1 MPGKWIVEKIAE
13 KMTEKITEKIAE
25 RSISMKNRIVT
36 IVSMIFWAAVCL
48 GGCGNT
54 ELEERNFPLAAAVT
68 LTKENYQMAFGFE
81 QLKDVAD
88 EKSEKEN
95 TSVLLA
101 EGKDCMELFL
111 HADGENPGEMD
122 YNHLK
127 ALILNR
133 SLLENEKRLGAFL
146 GYLEEENLFS
156 RNTLLFVTEDE
167 PDQVMEMDTV
177 LKEPVGT
184 YLNERI
190 ASDERFKD
198 SEAVTLGSLFR
209 IWENENENLWIPY
222 INCAEDKMILEKY
235 YLMQGRMAA
244 GKVDRETGEL
254 ALLSEQKMKSYS
266 ISLEDAES
274 VTLSNLCCSYA
285 FTEQNGQVTE
295 TVTIKADGKY
305 QGNRELLQK
314 TKHRD
319 EKLEDLHTDSQ
330 DENALLEV
338 EAEIEQTLE
347 EKMDAMT
354 EKLQQN
360 QNADGTN
367 SYYKLGAYARDIYL
381 QYQKDWSSYRKNL
394 TVEYHW
400 DVTLVTSP

>member
-1 MPGKWIVEKIAE
+1 
-13 KMTEKITEKIAE
+13 
-25 RSISMKNRIVT
+25 MKNRIMA
-36 IVSMIFWAAVCL
+36 IVSMIFLAVLCL

-133 SLLENEKRLGAFL
+133 SLLEDKKRLGEFL

-254 ALLSEQKMKSYS
+254 ALLSEQKMKGYS

-285 FTEQNGQVTE
+285 FAEQNGQVTE

-330 DENALLEV
+330 DKNALLEV

>member
-1 MPGKWIVEKIAE
+1 
-13 KMTEKITEKIAE
+13 
-25 RSISMKNRIVT
+25 MKNRIVT
-36 IVSMIFWAAVCL
+36 IVSMIFLVVLCF

-133 SLLENEKRLGAFL
+133 SLLEDEKRLGAFL

-354 EKLQQN
+354 EKLQQS

-381 QYQKDWSSYRKNL
+381 QFQKDWSGYRKNL

>member
-1 MPGKWIVEKIAE
+1 
-13 KMTEKITEKIAE
+13 
-25 RSISMKNRIVT
+25 MKNRIVT
-36 IVSMIFWAAVCL
+36 IVSMIFLAVLCL

-133 SLLENEKRLGAFL
+133 SLLEDEKRLGAFL

-209 IWENENENLWIPY
+209 ICENENENLWIPY

-254 ALLSEQKMKSYS
+254 ALISEQKMKSYS

-330 DENALLEV
+330 DENALMEV

>member
-1 MPGKWIVEKIAE
+1 
-13 KMTEKITEKIAE
+13 
-25 RSISMKNRIVT
+25 MKNRIVT
-36 IVSMIFWAAVCL
+36 IVSMIFLAVLCF
-48 GGCGNT
+48 GGCGNI

-133 SLLENEKRLGAFL
+133 SLLEDEKRLGAFL

-354 EKLQQN
+354 EKLQQS

-381 QYQKDWSSYRKNL
+381 QFQKDWSGYRKNL

>member
-1 MPGKWIVEKIAE
+1 MV
-13 KMTEKITEKIAE
+13 E
-25 RSISMKNRIVT
+25 RSSSMKNRIVT
-36 IVSMIFWAAVCL
+36 IVSMIFLVVLCF

-133 SLLENEKRLGAFL
+133 SLLEDEKRLGAFL

-222 INCAEDKMILEKY
+222 INCAEDKMTLEKY

-285 FTEQNGQVTE
+285 FMEQNGQVTE

-330 DENALLEV
+330 DGNALLEV

-381 QYQKDWSSYRKNL
+381 QFQKDWSGYRKNL

>member
-1 MPGKWIVEKIAE
+1 
-13 KMTEKITEKIAE
+13 
-25 RSISMKNRIVT
+25 MKNRIVT
-36 IVSMIFWAAVCL
+36 IAFAIFLAVLCL

-54 ELEERNFPLAAAVT
+54 ELEERNFPLAVAVT
-68 LTKENYQMAFGFE
+68 GTEENYQMAFGFE

-127 ALILNR
+127 ALILSR
-133 SLLENEKRLGAFL
+133 SLLENEEQLGTFL

-156 RNTLLFVTEDE
+156 RNTLLFVTDDE
-167 PDQVMEMDTV
+167 PEQVMEMDAV

-190 ASDERFKD
+190 ASDERLKN

-209 IWENENENLWIPY
+209 IWENENENLWIPC
-222 INCAEDKMILEKY
+222 ITCGEDKIILEEY
-235 YLMQGRMAA
+235 YLMQGRTAA

-266 ISLEDAES
+266 ISLGEAES

-285 FTEQNGQVTE
+285 FTEQDDHVTE
-295 TVTIKADGKY
+295 IVTIKADGQY
-305 QGNRELLQK
+305 QGNKELLQK
-314 TKHRD
+314 TNRRN
-319 EKLEDLHTDSQ
+319 ERAENRHTKSQ

-338 EAEIEQTLE
+338 ETEIEQTLE

-367 SYYKLGAYARDIYL
+367 SYYKLGGYARDIYL
-381 QYQKDWSSYRKNL
+381 QYQKDWSGYRKNL
-394 TVEYHW
+394 TVEYYW

>member
-1 MPGKWIVEKIAE
+1 
-13 KMTEKITEKIAE
+13 
-25 RSISMKNRIVT
+25 MKNRIVT
-36 IVSMIFWAAVCL
+36 IVSVIFLAVLCL

-133 SLLENEKRLGAFL
+133 SILEDEKRLGAFL

-330 DENALLEV
+330 DENALMEV

-381 QYQKDWSSYRKNL
+381 QFQKDWSGYRKNL

>member
-1 MPGKWIVEKIAE
+1 
-13 KMTEKITEKIAE
+13 
-25 RSISMKNRIVT
+25 MKNRIVT
-36 IVSMIFWAAVCL
+36 IVSMIFLVVLCF

-101 EGKDCMELFL
+101 EGQDCMELFL

-133 SLLENEKRLGAFL
+133 SLLEDEKRLGAFL

-222 INCAEDKMILEKY
+222 INCAEDKMTLEKY

-285 FTEQNGQVTE
+285 FMEQNGQVTE

-330 DENALLEV
+330 DGNALLEV

-381 QYQKDWSSYRKNL
+381 QFQKDWSGYRKNL

>member
-1 MPGKWIVEKIAE
+1 
-13 KMTEKITEKIAE
+13 
-25 RSISMKNRIVT
+25 MKNRIVT
-36 IVSMIFWAAVCL
+36 IVSVIFLAVLCL

-133 SLLENEKRLGAFL
+133 SLLEDEKRLGAFL

-314 TKHRD
+314 TKQRD

-354 EKLQQN
+354 EKLQQS

-381 QYQKDWSSYRKNL
+381 QFQKDWSGYRKNL

-400 DVTLVTSP
+400 DVTLVASP

>member
-1 MPGKWIVEKIAE
+1 
-13 KMTEKITEKIAE
+13 
-25 RSISMKNRIVT
+25 MKNRIVT
-36 IVSMIFWAAVCL
+36 IVSMIFLAVLCL

-133 SLLENEKRLGAFL
+133 SLLEDEKRLGEFL

-330 DENALLEV
+330 DENALMEV

-381 QYQKDWSSYRKNL
+381 QFQKDWSGYRKNL

>member
-1 MPGKWIVEKIAE
+1 
-13 KMTEKITEKIAE
+13 
-25 RSISMKNRIVT
+25 
-36 IVSMIFWAAVCL
+36 
-48 GGCGNT
+48 
-54 ELEERNFPLAAAVT
+54 
-68 LTKENYQMAFGFE
+68 
-81 QLKDVAD
+81 
-88 EKSEKEN
+88 
-95 TSVLLA
+95 
-101 EGKDCMELFL
+101 
-111 HADGENPGEMD
+111 
-122 YNHLK
+122 
-127 ALILNR
+127 
-133 SLLENEKRLGAFL
+133 
-146 GYLEEENLFS
+146 
-156 RNTLLFVTEDE
+156 
-167 PDQVMEMDTV
+167 MEMDTV

-285 FTEQNGQVTE
+285 FAEQNGQVTE

-330 DENALLEV
+330 DGNALLEV

-400 DVTLVTSP
+400 DITLVTSP

>member
-1 MPGKWIVEKIAE
+1 MPGKGIVEKIAE
-13 KMTEKITEKIAE
+13 KMTGKIAE
-25 RSISMKNRIVT
+25 KIVERSSSMKNRIMA
-36 IVSMIFWAAVCL
+36 IVSMIFLAVLCL

-133 SLLENEKRLGAFL
+133 SLLEDEKRLGEFL

-244 GKVDRETGEL
+244 GKVDREMGEL

-266 ISLEDAES
+266 ISLKDAES

-285 FTEQNGQVTE
+285 FAEQNGQVTE
-295 TVTIKADGKY
+295 TVTIKADG
-305 QGNRELLQK
+305 
-314 TKHRD
+314 
-319 EKLEDLHTDSQ
+319 
-330 DENALLEV
+330 NALLEV

>member
-1 MPGKWIVEKIAE
+1 MPGKGIVEKIAE
-13 KMTEKITEKIAE
+13 KMAEKIAE
-25 RSISMKNRIVT
+25 KIVKRSSSMKTRIMA
-36 IVSMIFWAAVCL
+36 IVSLIFLAVLCL
-48 GGCGNT
+48 GGCENT

-101 EGKDCMELFL
+101 KGKDCMELFL

-127 ALILNR
+127 ALILTR
-133 SLLENEKRLGAFL
+133 SLLEDEKRLGEFL

-235 YLMQGRMAA
+235 YLMQGRTAA

-330 DENALLEV
+330 DGNALLEV
-338 EAEIEQTLE
+338 EAEIEETLE
-347 EKMDAMT
+347 EKMNAMT

>member
-1 MPGKWIVEKIAE
+1 
-13 KMTEKITEKIAE
+13 
-25 RSISMKNRIVT
+25 MKNRIVT
-36 IVSMIFWAAVCL
+36 IVSMIFLVVLCF

-133 SLLENEKRLGAFL
+133 SLLEDEKRLGAFL

-177 LKEPVGT
+177 LKESVGT

-222 INCAEDKMILEKY
+222 INCAEDKMTLEKY

-285 FTEQNGQVTE
+285 FMEQNGQVTE

-330 DENALLEV
+330 DGNALLEV

-381 QYQKDWSSYRKNL
+381 QFQKDWSGYRKNL

>member
-1 MPGKWIVEKIAE
+1 MPGKGIVEKIAE
-13 KMTEKITEKIAE
+13 KIAE
-25 RSISMKNRIVT
+25 RSSSMKNRIVT
-36 IVSMIFWAAVCL
+36 IVSMIFLAVLCL

-54 ELEERNFPLAAAVT
+54 ELEERNFPLAAALT

-81 QLKDVAD
+81 QLKNVAD

-133 SLLENEKRLGAFL
+133 SLLENEKQLGAFL

-314 TKHRD
+314 IKHRD

>member
-1 MPGKWIVEKIAE
+1 
-13 KMTEKITEKIAE
+13 
-25 RSISMKNRIVT
+25 MKNRIVT
-36 IVSMIFWAAVCL
+36 IVSMIFLVVLCF

-127 ALILNR
+127 ALILTR
-133 SLLENEKRLGAFL
+133 SLLEDEKRLGAFL

-222 INCAEDKMILEKY
+222 INCAEDKMTLEKY

-285 FTEQNGQVTE
+285 FMEQNGQVTE

-330 DENALLEV
+330 DGNALLEV

-381 QYQKDWSSYRKNL
+381 QFQKDWSGYRKNL

>member
-1 MPGKWIVEKIAE
+1 
-13 KMTEKITEKIAE
+13 
-25 RSISMKNRIVT
+25 MKNRIVT
-36 IVSMIFWAAVCL
+36 IVSVIFLAVLCL

-133 SLLENEKRLGAFL
+133 SLLEDEKRLGAFL

-222 INCAEDKMILEKY
+222 INCVEDKMILEKY

-381 QYQKDWSSYRKNL
+381 QFQKDWSGYRKNL

>member
-1 MPGKWIVEKIAE
+1 
-13 KMTEKITEKIAE
+13 
-25 RSISMKNRIVT
+25 MKNRIVT
-36 IVSMIFWAAVCL
+36 IVSMIFLAVLCL

-101 EGKDCMELFL
+101 EGEDCMELFL

-133 SLLENEKRLGAFL
+133 SLLEDEKRLGAFL

-330 DENALLEV
+330 DENALMEV

-381 QYQKDWSSYRKNL
+381 QFQKDWSGYRKNL

>member
-1 MPGKWIVEKIAE
+1 MPGKGIVEKIAE
-13 KMTEKITEKIAE
+13 KIAE
-25 RSISMKNRIVT
+25 RSSSMKNRIVT
-36 IVSMIFWAAVCL
+36 IVSMIFLAVLCL

-54 ELEERNFPLAAAVT
+54 ELEERNFPLAAALT

-81 QLKDVAD
+81 QLKNVAD

-133 SLLENEKRLGAFL
+133 SLLENEKQLGAFL

-235 YLMQGRMAA
+235 YLMQGRTAA

-330 DENALLEV
+330 DENALLEE

>member
-1 MPGKWIVEKIAE
+1 MPGKGIVEKIAE
-13 KMTEKITEKIAE
+13 KIAE
-25 RSISMKNRIVT
+25 EIVERSSSMKTRIMA
-36 IVSMIFWAAVCL
+36 IVPMIFLVVLSL

-133 SLLENEKRLGAFL
+133 SLLEDEKRLGEFL

-222 INCAEDKMILEKY
+222 INCAEDKIILEKY

-285 FTEQNGQVTE
+285 FAEQNGQVTE

-319 EKLEDLHTDSQ
+319 EELEDLHTDSQ

>member
-1 MPGKWIVEKIAE
+1 
-13 KMTEKITEKIAE
+13 
-25 RSISMKNRIVT
+25 MKNRIVT
-36 IVSMIFWAAVCL
+36 IVSMIFLAVLCL

-133 SLLENEKRLGAFL
+133 SLLEDEKRLGAFL

-222 INCAEDKMILEKY
+222 LNCAEDKMILEKY

-354 EKLQQN
+354 EKMQQN

-381 QYQKDWSSYRKNL
+381 QFQKDWSGYRKNL

>member
-1 MPGKWIVEKIAE
+1 
-13 KMTEKITEKIAE
+13 
-25 RSISMKNRIVT
+25 MKNRIVT
-36 IVSMIFWAAVCL
+36 IVSMIFLAVLCL

-54 ELEERNFPLAAAVT
+54 ELEERNSPLAAAVT

-133 SLLENEKRLGAFL
+133 SLLEDEKRLGAFL

-330 DENALLEV
+330 DENALMEV

>member
-1 MPGKWIVEKIAE
+1 
-13 KMTEKITEKIAE
+13 
-25 RSISMKNRIVT
+25 MKNRIVT
-36 IVSMIFWAAVCL
+36 IAFAIFLAVLCL

-54 ELEERNFPLAAAVT
+54 ELEERNFPLAVAVT
-68 LTKENYQMAFGFE
+68 GTEENYQMAFGFE

-127 ALILNR
+127 ALILSR
-133 SLLENEKRLGAFL
+133 SLLENEEQLGTFL

-156 RNTLLFVTEDE
+156 RNTLLFVTDDE
-167 PDQVMEMDTV
+167 PEQVMEMDAV

-190 ASDERFKD
+190 ASDERLKN

-209 IWENENENLWIPY
+209 IRENENENLWIPC
-222 INCAEDKMILEKY
+222 ITCGEDKIILEEY
-235 YLMQGRMAA
+235 YLMQGRTAA

-266 ISLEDAES
+266 ISLGEAES

-285 FTEQNGQVTE
+285 FTEQDDHVTE
-295 TVTIKADGKY
+295 IVTIKADGQY
-305 QGNRELLQK
+305 QGNKELLQK
-314 TKHRD
+314 TNRRN
-319 EKLEDLHTDSQ
+319 ERAENRHTKSQ

-367 SYYKLGAYARDIYL
+367 SYYKLGGYARDIYL
-381 QYQKDWSSYRKNL
+381 QYQKDWSGYRKNL
-394 TVEYHW
+394 TVEYYW

>member
-1 MPGKWIVEKIAE
+1 
-13 KMTEKITEKIAE
+13 
-25 RSISMKNRIVT
+25 MKNRIVT
-36 IVSMIFWAAVCL
+36 IVSMIFLAVLCL

-133 SLLENEKRLGAFL
+133 SLLEDEKRLGAFL

-338 EAEIEQTLE
+338 ETEIEQTLE

-354 EKLQQN
+354 EKLQQS

-381 QYQKDWSSYRKNL
+381 QFQKDWSGYRKNL

>member
-1 MPGKWIVEKIAE
+1 
-13 KMTEKITEKIAE
+13 
-25 RSISMKNRIVT
+25 MKNRIVT
-36 IVSMIFWAAVCL
+36 IVSMIFLVVLCF

-54 ELEERNFPLAAAVT
+54 ELEERNFSLAAAVT

-133 SLLENEKRLGAFL
+133 SLLEDEKRLGAFL

-285 FTEQNGQVTE
+285 FTEHNGQVTE

-381 QYQKDWSSYRKNL
+381 QFQKDWSGYRKNL

>member
-1 MPGKWIVEKIAE
+1 
-13 KMTEKITEKIAE
+13 
-25 RSISMKNRIVT
+25 MKNRIVT
-36 IVSMIFWAAVCL
+36 IVSMIYLAVLCL

-81 QLKDVAD
+81 QLKNVAD

-101 EGKDCMELFL
+101 EGKDCMEMFL

-133 SLLENEKRLGAFL
+133 SLLEDEKRLGAFL

-330 DENALLEV
+330 DENALMEV

-381 QYQKDWSSYRKNL
+381 QFQKDWSGYRKNL

>member
-13 KMTEKITEKIAE
+13 KIAE
-25 RSISMKNRIVT
+25 RSSSMKNRIVT
-36 IVSMIFWAAVCL
+36 IVSMIFWAAVCF

-54 ELEERNFPLAAAVT
+54 ELEERNFPLAAALT

-133 SLLENEKRLGAFL
+133 SLLENEKQLGAFL

-235 YLMQGRMAA
+235 YLMQGRTAA

-319 EKLEDLHTDSQ
+319 ERLEDHQTKSQ
-330 DENALLEV
+330 DENSLLEE

>member
-1 MPGKWIVEKIAE
+1 
-13 KMTEKITEKIAE
+13 
-25 RSISMKNRIVT
+25 MKTRIMA
-36 IVSMIFWAAVCL
+36 IFSMIFLAVLCL

-111 HADGENPGEMD
+111 HADEENPGEMD

-133 SLLENEKRLGAFL
+133 SLLEDKKRLGEFL

-285 FTEQNGQVTE
+285 FAEQNGQVTE

-330 DENALLEV
+330 DKSALLEV

>member
-1 MPGKWIVEKIAE
+1 MV
-13 KMTEKITEKIAE
+13 E
-25 RSISMKNRIVT
+25 RSSSMKNRIVT
-36 IVSMIFWAAVCL
+36 IVSVIFLAVLCL

-133 SLLENEKRLGAFL
+133 SLLEDEKRLGAFL

-381 QYQKDWSSYRKNL
+381 QFQKDWSGYRKNL

>member
-1 MPGKWIVEKIAE
+1 
-13 KMTEKITEKIAE
+13 
-25 RSISMKNRIVT
+25 MKNRIVT
-36 IVSMIFWAAVCL
+36 IVSMIFLAVLCL

-133 SLLENEKRLGAFL
+133 SLLEDEKRLGAFL

-156 RNTLLFVTEDE
+156 RNTLLFVTEDK

-285 FTEQNGQVTE
+285 FAEQNGQVTE

-330 DENALLEV
+330 DGNALLEV

-381 QYQKDWSSYRKNL
+381 QFQKDWSGYRKNL

>member
-1 MPGKWIVEKIAE
+1 
-13 KMTEKITEKIAE
+13 
-25 RSISMKNRIVT
+25 MKNRIVT
-36 IVSMIFWAAVCL
+36 IVSMIFLAVLCL

-133 SLLENEKRLGAFL
+133 SLLEDEKRLGAFL

-156 RNTLLFVTEDE
+156 RYTLLFVTEDE

-381 QYQKDWSSYRKNL
+381 QFQKDWSGYRKNL

>member
-1 MPGKWIVEKIAE
+1 MPGKGIVEKIAE
-13 KMTEKITEKIAE
+13 KIAE
-25 RSISMKNRIVT
+25 RSSSMKNRIVT
-36 IVSMIFWAAVCL
+36 IVSMIFLAVLCL

-81 QLKDVAD
+81 QLKNVAD

-235 YLMQGRMAA
+235 YLMQGRTAA

-381 QYQKDWSSYRKNL
+381 QFQKDWSGYRKNL

>member
-1 MPGKWIVEKIAE
+1 
-13 KMTEKITEKIAE
+13 
-25 RSISMKNRIVT
+25 MKNRIVT
-36 IVSMIFWAAVCL
+36 IVSMIFLAVLCL

-133 SLLENEKRLGAFL
+133 SLLEDEKRLGAFL

-184 YLNERI
+184 YLNEKI

-330 DENALLEV
+330 DENALMEV

-381 QYQKDWSSYRKNL
+381 QFQKDWSGYRKNL

>member
-1 MPGKWIVEKIAE
+1 
-13 KMTEKITEKIAE
+13 
-25 RSISMKNRIVT
+25 MKNRIVT
-36 IVSMIFWAAVCL
+36 IVSMIFLAVLCL

-133 SLLENEKRLGAFL
+133 SLLEDEKRLGAFL

-190 ASDERFKD
+190 ASNERFKD

-381 QYQKDWSSYRKNL
+381 QFQKDWSGYRKNL

>member
-1 MPGKWIVEKIAE
+1 
-13 KMTEKITEKIAE
+13 
-25 RSISMKNRIVT
+25 MKNRIVT
-36 IVSMIFWAAVCL
+36 IVSMIYLAVLCL

-133 SLLENEKRLGAFL
+133 SLLEDEKRLGAFL

-381 QYQKDWSSYRKNL
+381 QFQKDWSGYRKNL

>member
-1 MPGKWIVEKIAE
+1 
-13 KMTEKITEKIAE
+13 
-25 RSISMKNRIVT
+25 MKNRIVT
-36 IVSMIFWAAVCL
+36 IVSMIYLAVLCL

-68 LTKENYQMAFGFE
+68 LTKENYQMVFGFE
-81 QLKDVAD
+81 QLKNVAD

-133 SLLENEKRLGAFL
+133 SLLEDEKRLGAFL

-381 QYQKDWSSYRKNL
+381 QFQKDWSGYRKNL

>member
-1 MPGKWIVEKIAE
+1 MPGKGIVKKIAE
-13 KMTEKITEKIAE
+13 KMAEKIAE
-25 RSISMKNRIVT
+25 EIAERSSSMKNRIVT
-36 IVSMIFWAAVCL
+36 IVSMIYLAVLCL

-81 QLKDVAD
+81 QLKNVAD

-133 SLLENEKRLGAFL
+133 SLLEDEKRLGAFL

-338 EAEIEQTLE
+338 ETEIEQTLE

-354 EKLQQN
+354 EKLQQS

-381 QYQKDWSSYRKNL
+381 QFQKDWSGYRKNL